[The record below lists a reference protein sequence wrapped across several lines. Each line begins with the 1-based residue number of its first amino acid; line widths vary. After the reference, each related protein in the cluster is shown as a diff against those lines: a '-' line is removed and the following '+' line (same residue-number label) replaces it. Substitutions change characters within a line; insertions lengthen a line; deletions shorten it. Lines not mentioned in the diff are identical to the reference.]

1 MEDLAMVVRRGPG
14 LVGTMAR
21 TAVIAGTASA
31 TMGAVSH
38 RQQQK
43 YQKQA
48 AAQQQAA
55 AAQAQPSQ
63 QAAGISDNDM
73 AELQKLAELQK
84 QGIITQEEFDAKK
97 KEILGL

>member
-1 MEDLAMVVRRGPG
+1 MVIRRGPG

-48 AAQQQAA
+48 AGQQQAA

-63 QAAGISDNDM
+63 QQATGVSDSDV

-97 KEILGL
+97 KAILGL

>member
-1 MEDLAMVVRRGPG
+1 MVIRRGPG

-55 AAQAQPSQ
+55 AQAQPGQ
-63 QAAGISDNDM
+63 QATGVSDSDV

-97 KEILGL
+97 KAILGL